1 MWYFLAQQAQPKGP
15 PLQPLPHP
23 ELPTVELPPP
33 GYPAWLY
40 LAGAA
45 LVVALLALI
54 IWLLMRPARGIPV
67 EPKRPFQ
74 NALRALRDIH
84 ARAAAQKPGDTSA
97 QVSAV
102 LRTYFWE
109 RYHIPA
115 PFRTTKELFRGDSI
129 PATSQRLHRYQP
141 LADLWDRLSFAPVPA
156 TAQEAVKLVEQA
168 LAHLE
173 EDRP

>member
-1 MWYFLAQQAQPKGP
+1 MWIFLAQQAQPKGP

-23 ELPTVELPPP
+23 DLPPVELPPP

-40 LAGAA
+40 IAGALLVLVMLA
-45 LVVALLALI
+45 LV

-67 EPKRPFQ
+67 EPKRPFH
-74 NALRALRDIH
+74 NALRALREIL
-84 ARAAAQKPGDTSA
+84 ARAPGQKPGDTSA

-115 PFRTTKELFRGDSI
+115 PFRTTKELFQDASI
-129 PATSQRLHRYQP
+129 PATSQRLRRYSA
-141 LADLWDRLSFAPVPA
+141 LADWWDRLSFAPVPA
-156 TAQEAVKLVEQA
+156 TADEAVKLVEQA
-168 LAHLE
+168 LAYLE